1 MTSKQMRPPAAAPA
15 RQEDEGQVQ
24 AGATGLAAEGLQA
37 MIEQPARL
45 PGVLEAARAVPNQ
58 DVIYEQLARLG
69 AYQQLPAERLAAWG
83 YRQGA
88 VLDRPESGLHA
99 VVFLPLAGAA
109 APTTPQ
115 GHAMLELHGA
125 PVRPVL
131 AFRGARRDQE
141 PMDDYDAQGIGSF
154 QFAANQA
161 EVVAALRGARSRVDV
176 VGHGPGGALAQL
188 AASRHPQAIGRV
200 VTFQAPP
207 IDEQDAELLDA
218 WNQRVAAHQ
227 RVLSAHHRSGYDATE
242 LPGEARTPGRAWT
255 WGVGNLTDLGQAMPL
270 AQLATARGGGVPGV
284 TGLDGGT
291 ADDALVS
298 VTSHSVGRPLP
309 DVGVDRLRQAVAQGL
324 DRRDPRGRGIAG
336 EQQVEQVRQR
346 VVEMATSTRFG
357 FRQIVAYVQGQAS
370 LSAQQKVALQE
381 EARLRYRQGR

>member
-37 MIEQPARL
+37 MIEQPERL

-291 ADDALVS
+291 ADDALGS

>member
-1 MTSKQMRPPAAAPA
+1 MTSKERRPPTAETA
-15 RQEDEGQVQ
+15 RPQEEGP
-24 AGATGLAAEGLQA
+24 GLADAQDLAATGLQA
-37 MIEQPARL
+37 MMAEPDRL
-45 PGVLEAARAVPNQ
+45 PGVLEAARGVPNQ

-69 AYQQLPAERLAAWG
+69 AYEQLSPERLAAWG

-125 PVRPVL
+125 PIRPVL

-141 PMDDYDAQGIGSF
+141 PMDDFDAQGIGSF

-161 EVVAALRGARSRVDV
+161 DVVAALRGARSRVDV
-176 VGHGPGGALAQL
+176 VGHGLGGALAQL

-207 IDEQDAELLDA
+207 IDEQDASMLDA

-227 RVLSAHHRSGYDATE
+227 RVSSAHHRVGYDVTE

-255 WGVGNLTDLGQAMPL
+255 WGVGNLTDLGKAMPL
-270 AQLATARGGGVPGV
+270 AQLGAARGGGVPGV
-284 TGLDGGT
+284 TGLDGQPV
-291 ADDALVS
+291 DDALVS
-298 VTSHSVGRPLP
+298 VHSHGVGAPPP
-309 DVGVDRLRQAVAQGL
+309 DAGVDRLRQALAQGL
-324 DRRDPRGRGIAG
+324 DRRDPRTRGLAS
-336 EQQVEQVRQR
+336 EAQVDQVRQQ
-346 VVEMATSTRFG
+346 VMAMATSTRFG
-357 FRQIVAYVQGQAS
+357 FRQIVAFVQGQAG

-381 EARLRYRQGR
+381 EARLRYREGR

>member
-37 MIEQPARL
+37 MIEQPERL